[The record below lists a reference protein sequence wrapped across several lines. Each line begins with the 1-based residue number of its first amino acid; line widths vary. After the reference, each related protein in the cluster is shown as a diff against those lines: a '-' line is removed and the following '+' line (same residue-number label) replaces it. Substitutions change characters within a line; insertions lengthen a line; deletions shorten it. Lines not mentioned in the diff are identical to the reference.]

1 MGCGLYRAVERK
13 FWFIGQFREPHCRAG
28 ALVYGVSRNYGV
40 IATGNHFILI
50 RCTAHHTG
58 RNSWTFGLRPTQ
70 PGTNSLIGIADNTG
84 NEGFCLKNRC
94 KNFDTARR
102 GHAPALQPSIE
113 NGPLNWNLPSL
124 FELPHGHINSFFFI
138 LS

>member
-1 MGCGLYRAVERK
+1 MEKTEEECGQKPYENAYVRTS
-13 FWFIGQFREPHCRAG
+13 
-28 ALVYGVSRNYGV
+28 SRTLDVAIPLPTLNPSLRSGGPPINYGV

-50 RCTAHHTG
+50 RCAAHHTG

-102 GHAPALQPSIE
+102 GHAPALAFYRKRPAKQEFSC
-113 NGPLNWNLPSL
+113 L
-124 FELPHGHINSFFFI
+124 
-138 LS
+138 